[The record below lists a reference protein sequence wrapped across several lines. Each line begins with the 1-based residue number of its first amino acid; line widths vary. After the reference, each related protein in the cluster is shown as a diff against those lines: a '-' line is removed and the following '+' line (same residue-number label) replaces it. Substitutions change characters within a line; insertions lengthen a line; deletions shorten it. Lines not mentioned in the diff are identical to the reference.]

1 MSNEHHVRVA
11 LYWDDDVMYES
22 DTFRYSCSACAV
34 VKLPLNIEYDWLV
47 RNLHIRMK
55 TNPSEIK
62 LVILGRWSFSTVQG
76 NAHYFEISIFG
87 NESLQELMVASDM
100 VCYMINLDLLEIDS
114 AGTSSLPQVS
124 EILRVSE
131 IQARIEVDAYADTHV
146 DDNSDSD
153 APNNAYQSDKI
164 SNSGDDN
171 DYDQQPVIK
180 VPQNIPFYRE
190 NIIFLYY
197 LQDRPE
203 VHASTHES
211 EGVGCKIWL
220 DGKVSDLKSR

>member
-11 LYWDDDVMYES
+11 LYGDDDVMYES

-62 LVILGRWSFSTVQG
+62 LVILGRWSFSTVQ
-76 NAHYFEISIFG
+76 
-87 NESLQELMVASDM
+87 
-100 VCYMINLDLLEIDS
+100 DS

-153 APNNAYQSDKI
+153 APNNAYQSDKM